1 MSNLSSKLPDAGTSI
16 FAVMS
21 ALAQQ
26 HNAINL
32 AQGFPNFEPPQRLK
46 DLVGQAIQDGYNQ
59 YAPMPG
65 LPMLREAI
73 ANKIQLTYGVRPD
86 PGSEVTVTAGA
97 TQALFCAIQA
107 VVHPGDEVI
116 LLEPAYDC
124 YLPAVLL
131 AGGVPISV
139 PLKGPEFTVDWDE
152 VRAKVTSCT
161 RLIITNNP
169 HNPLG
174 KVFRAPDMAA
184 LKDIVLQHDLLLLSD
199 EVYEHLVFDGLPHL
213 SVMADAELFAR
224 SMVTFSFG
232 KTFHATGWKTGYVVA
247 PPNLTVEYRKV
258 HQFNVFSVHTPSQV
272 ALARFM
278 EDPAS
283 WSDLNDFYQAKR
295 DHLTRELAGSPFHV
309 LPCEGTYFGLLDY
322 SGMSDE
328 DDITFARNYTERCGV
343 ALIPISPFYRTPP
356 TENRTVRVCFAKTE
370 DVLSD
375 AARQMRTA
383 VY

>member
-1 MSNLSSKLPDAGTSI
+1 MAMISSKLPDAGTSI

-46 DLVGQAIQDGYNQ
+46 DLVGQAIQEGHNQ

-73 ANKIQLTYGVRPD
+73 SNKIQLSYGVRLD
-86 PGSEVTVTAGA
+86 PGTEITVTAGA

-124 YLPAVLL
+124 YLPTVLL
-131 AGGVPISV
+131 AGGIPVSV
-139 PLKGPEFTVDWDE
+139 PLRSPDFKVNWDQ
-152 VRAKVTSCT
+152 VRAKVTSRT

-174 KVFRAPDMAA
+174 KVFRAEDMEA
-184 LKDIVLQHDLLLLSD
+184 LKDIVLKNDLLLLSD

-213 SVMADAELFAR
+213 SVLADPELYAR
-224 SMVTFSFG
+224 SLVTFSFG

-247 PPNLTVEYRKV
+247 PPALTTEFRKV

-278 EDPAS
+278 EDEAS
-283 WSDLNDFYQAKR
+283 WSDLDTFYQAKR
-295 DHLTRELAGSPFHV
+295 DHFTQELQGSPFRV

-322 SGMSDE
+322 SGISDE
-328 DDITFARNYTERCGV
+328 DDLTFAHNYTERCGV
-343 ALIPISPFYRTPP
+343 ALIPISPFYKLPP
-356 TENRTVRVCFAKTE
+356 SDNRTVRVCFAKTE
-370 DVLSD
+370 DVLTD